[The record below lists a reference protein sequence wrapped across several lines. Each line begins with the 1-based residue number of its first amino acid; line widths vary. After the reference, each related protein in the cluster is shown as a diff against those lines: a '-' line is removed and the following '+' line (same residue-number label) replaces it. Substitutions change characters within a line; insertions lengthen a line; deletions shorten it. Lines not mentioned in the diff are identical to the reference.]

1 MKVTEKISIDEFDEK
16 KFKSKFV
23 EQEDNRKAV
32 VTYYLQNYKN
42 FCKIVT

>member
-1 MKVTEKISIDEFDEK
+1 MKVTEKISIDEFNEK

-32 VTYYLQNYKN
+32 LTQYLQNYKN
-42 FCKIVT
+42 GAKKK

>member
-1 MKVTEKISIDEFDEK
+1 MKVIEKISIEEFDEK

-32 VTYYLQNYKN
+32 LTHYLKNYKN
-42 FCKIVT
+42 E